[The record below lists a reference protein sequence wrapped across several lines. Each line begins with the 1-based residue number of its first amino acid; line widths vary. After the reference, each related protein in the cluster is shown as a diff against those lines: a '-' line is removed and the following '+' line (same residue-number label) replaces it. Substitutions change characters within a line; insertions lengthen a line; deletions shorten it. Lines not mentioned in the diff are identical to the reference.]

1 MVPRNM
7 TPMPRLN
14 VTLSLPQDE
23 IDSIR
28 EAAGSESMAS
38 LTARALRHELR
49 SRRAAAYSAWNEALP
64 KDARADLDTW
74 DAAPTPGWT
83 C

>member
-1 MVPRNM
+1 MGPAYMPPV
-7 TPMPRLN
+7 PRLN

-28 EAAGSESMAS
+28 EAAGPESVAS
-38 LTARALRHELR
+38 LTARALRYELR

-64 KDARADLDTW
+64 RQVRADLDTW
-74 DAAPTPGWT
+74 DAARA
-83 C
+83 